1 MFSFQNASYGK
12 KNGVWYAGQGVAVGA
27 GAGPAWVKPLSRKAS
42 LVENE
47 APPPGGGGG
56 GGMPPHKPSSGRV
69 IRIINQLD
77 HTVQVSSKKTLTYS
91 TTFPAS
97 TPPLPQPS

>member
-12 KNGVWYAGQGVAVGA
+12 KNGVWYAGQGVAAGA

-77 HTVQVSSKKTLTYS
+77 HTVQVSCKKTFSLLY
-91 TTFPAS
+91 FPALLS
-97 TPPLPQPS
+97 LL